1 MVSKRS
7 AGEHLRTEAALLLLC
22 ARTQIEAPVAD
33 QIRSLLSRPLDWD
46 YFNQLLLR
54 HRITTLCYR
63 SLRQFAQ
70 YGVPA
75 PVLDNLHA
83 SVQQLTWYSLGQLG
97 ELCRVMALFN
107 TQAIRAI
114 PFKGPLLGIMAYGDP
129 LLHLCADLDILVP
142 EAQFEQA
149 KALLLSHGYTSTS
162 TPVLR
167 NAPESAVHQVYHHEL
182 LNRQQPQVTMELH
195 WKVDECAFI
204 SPFDALFA
212 QEVGATLTVGGST
225 MPVFTPESLLLLL
238 CSHGSKHQW
247 WHLMWVC
254 DVAELLRRTA
264 RMDWQRL
271 ELLARRT
278 GNSRVLLLGLFLA
291 HTLLDAPVLDSY
303 LQRARAC
310 RAIMRLARE
319 VQDALETT
327 ELPPFISMDF
337 LLFHMRAKEQLRHR
351 LKLLLHFT
359 LVPGEEDWTVAPLP
373 RALSFLYV
381 ILRPLRLCQRYGSAL
396 SLRNKEKNKLPVPK

>member
-167 NAPESAVHQVYHHEL
+167 NAPESAVHQVYHHGL

-238 CSHGSKHQW
+238 CQPRQQASMVASHVGLRCGGTAPAHGAHGLATPGIAGAPHRQQPGA
-247 WHLMWVC
+247 
-254 DVAELLRRTA
+254 VARVIPGA
-264 RMDWQRL
+264 Y
-271 ELLARRT
+271 LA
-278 GNSRVLLLGLFLA
+278 G
-291 HTLLDAPVLDSY
+291 
-303 LQRARAC
+303 C
-310 RAIMRLARE
+310 
-319 VQDALETT
+319 
-327 ELPPFISMDF
+327 
-337 LLFHMRAKEQLRHR
+337 
-351 LKLLLHFT
+351 
-359 LVPGEEDWTVAPLP
+359 PGV
-373 RALSFLYV
+373 
-381 ILRPLRLCQRYGSAL
+381 G
-396 SLRNKEKNKLPVPK
+396 